1 MKKIALIC
9 MALVVALGGL
19 GVGYAMWKD
28 EVTINGSVTTG
39 SVNLDIES
47 ISHTYVYKVVQDID
61 MEEPFDDPE
70 YVVGDMLCSPTAME
84 LDQDGDGTDNL
95 LPVASAVT
103 TNDTTNDD
111 EAVTM
116 TFTNVFP
123 TDAVEC
129 PIIADVV
136 VHYTGSIPAHV
147 ALAPLTW
154 TSGAGLSNLNAYLTF
169 KWTYWKNIGTPA
181 NPAYGAPQVDVD
193 PATLQLHASDL
204 LKLDVIVDGDALQSA
219 GMAAQGLSGEFST
232 KLTAHQWNEDL
243 P

>member
-1 MKKIALIC
+1 M
-9 MALVVALGGL
+9 MALVLALGVL

-47 ISHTYVYKVVQDID
+47 LSHTYVYKVVQDID
-61 MEEPFDDPE
+61 IVDPPDDPE

-103 TNDTTNDD
+103 TDTSSPTAED

-154 TSGAGLSNLNAYLTF
+154 STEPGMSNLNAYLDF
-169 KWTYWKNIGTPA
+169 KWTYWKNIGTPTS
-181 NPAYGAPQVDVD
+181 PVYGAPVVDVD
-193 PATLQLHASDL
+193 PTTLQLHASDL
-204 LKLDVIVDGDALQSA
+204 LKLEVIIDGAALQSA
-219 GMAAQGLSGEFST
+219 GAAAQGLSGEFST
-232 KLTAHQWNEDL
+232 KLTAHQWNEEL